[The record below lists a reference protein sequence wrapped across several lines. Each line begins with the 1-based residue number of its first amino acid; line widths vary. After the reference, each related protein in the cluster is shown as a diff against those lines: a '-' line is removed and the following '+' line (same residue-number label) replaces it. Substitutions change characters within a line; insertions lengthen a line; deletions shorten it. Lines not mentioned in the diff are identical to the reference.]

1 MRRIVRRLGRVL
13 ARLRTEPEPEWVRIV
28 RAKAGL

>member
-1 MRRIVRRLGRVL
+1 MHRIVRRVSRVL
-13 ARLRTEPEPEWVRIV
+13 VRMRARPEPEWVRIV